1 MAWAICSLE
10 AESELA
16 AKILGHSGR
25 YLQMQVAFLTSE
37 RRLAEFGKKSDKEC
51 WELTALNEDPRY
63 ELVDL
68 DMLKAIR
75 KRASAV
81 AGVE

>member
-1 MAWAICSLE
+1 
-10 AESELA
+10 
-16 AKILGHSGR
+16 
-25 YLQMQVAFLTSE
+25 MQVAFLASK

-51 WELTALNEDPRY
+51 WELTAFSEDPRY

-81 AGVE
+81 AGVK